1 MGAHKP
7 HEGEQKMIIVKI
19 FQRSRIMMIPYL
31 DLLILCQ
38 HEYSSRT
45 DKSLSSSEM
54 RAVLFALLFGSS
66 AALAPSARL
75 NRPRIVMGVDFD
87 KV

>member
-1 MGAHKP
+1 
-7 HEGEQKMIIVKI
+7 
-19 FQRSRIMMIPYL
+19 MMIPYL
-31 DLLILCQ
+31 DLLCQ
-38 HEYSSRT
+38 HEYSRT